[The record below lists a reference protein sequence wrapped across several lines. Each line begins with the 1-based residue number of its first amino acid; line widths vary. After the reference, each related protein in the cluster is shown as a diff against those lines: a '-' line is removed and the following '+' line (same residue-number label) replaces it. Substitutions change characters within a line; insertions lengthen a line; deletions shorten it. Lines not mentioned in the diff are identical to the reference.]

1 MKEIDARGFACP
13 MPVIMV
19 QKEVKASAPSELK
32 VLVDNKCAVE
42 NVTRFA
48 RSERYNVTSR
58 EMEDDFE
65 VVLTK

>member
-19 QKEVKASAPSELK
+19 QKEVKASSPSELK

-42 NVTRFA
+42 NVTRFGKSQGFA
-48 RSERYNVTSR
+48 VTSR
-58 EMEDDFE
+58 KADDDFE
-65 VVLTK
+65 VILRK